1 MASGHSALLWPR
13 EHGTY
18 GELLFPLATALL
30 LGRPGL
36 TAWGLCVVAIG
47 GFLSHEGLVVALGR
61 RGDRAR
67 RDDGLRA
74 RTSLLVFGGVALA
87 GAGVALPGLDR
98 ASSMGA
104 AVAIALA
111 CVALC
116 IAWLGAERRL
126 AGTTIAALALSAWY
140 APVAL
145 ASGLPVPWSY
155 GLWLIWFAAFAMGT
169 TAVESVMARSARR
182 PARGAQFLC
191 VMLAALANGGVL
203 VAINHRLLPARA
215 VWALIPMS
223 LTALVIARAPI
234 HARRMRSIG
243 WWIIAMSVV
252 TMALML
258 WAFA

>member
-1 MASGHSALLWPR
+1 MAGRHSSLLWPR

-36 TAWGLCVVAIG
+36 TAWGLCAVALG
-47 GFLSHEGLVVALGR
+47 GFLSHEGLVVVLGR

-67 RDDGLRA
+67 RDEGVRA
-74 RTSLLVFGGVALA
+74 RTSLLAFGGLAIA
-87 GAGVALPGLDR
+87 GAGIALPGLDR
-98 ASSMGA
+98 ASSIGA

-126 AGTTIAALALSAWY
+126 AGTTIAALALSAWG

-145 ASGLPVPWSY
+145 AGGLPVTWSY
-155 GLWLIWFAAFAMGT
+155 GLWVIWFAAFAVGT

-182 PARGAQFLC
+182 SARGVQFLC
-191 VMLAALANGGVL
+191 VVLAALANGGVL
-203 VAINHRLLPARA
+203 VATRYGLFPAGA
-215 VWALIPMS
+215 MWTLIPMS
-223 LTALVIARAPI
+223 VTALVIAGASI

-243 WWIIAMSVV
+243 WWIVAMSVV

-258 WAFA
+258 RAFA